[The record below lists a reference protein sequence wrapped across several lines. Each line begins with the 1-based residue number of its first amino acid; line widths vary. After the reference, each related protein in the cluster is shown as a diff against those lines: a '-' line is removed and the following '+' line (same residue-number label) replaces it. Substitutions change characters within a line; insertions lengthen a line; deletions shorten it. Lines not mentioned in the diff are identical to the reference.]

1 MAEKEITK
9 KEGDSSKHGSESME
23 ELIERIRQLE
33 EDNQRKDDEIRHR
46 DYEVER
52 LKKEND
58 IFRKILRT
66 RNIDADD
73 ALAEFSEKDPII
85 EELRDLR
92 RKVGMNSG
100 NSSLPPSSDRPWQR
114 PKKRSLRQSTGR
126 RPGGQIGHPGSTIT
140 VPHEADKVV
149 ILYPPGCEDCRR
161 RDECESEGAF
171 SCAEKRT
178 VVDMEVAVT
187 VTEYRALR
195 RCSCPSANAEGDT
208 GVFPEESKRSSSTVT
223 ASPSSQ
229 ASWIPTGR

>member
-1 MAEKEITK
+1 MHAYARPTAHQLSTTAMAEKEITK
-9 KEGDSSKHGSESME
+9 KEGDSSEHGSESME
-23 ELIERIRQLE
+23 DMLERIRQLE
-33 EDNQRKDDEIRHR
+33 EDNQRKDDE
-46 DYEVER
+46 VKR

-73 ALAEFSEKDPII
+73 ALAEFSETDADPII

-140 VPHEADKVV
+140 VAHEADKVTYSIHQDV
-149 ILYPPGCEDCRR
+149 RI
-161 RDECESEGAF
+161 
-171 SCAEKRT
+171 
-178 VVDMEVAVT
+178 
-187 VTEYRALR
+187 
-195 RCSCPSANAEGDT
+195 ANG
-208 GVFPEESKRSSSTVT
+208 RWT
-223 ASPSSQ
+223 AAIGLSF
-229 ASWIPTGR
+229 

>member
-9 KEGDSSKHGSESME
+9 KEGDSSKHGPESME
-23 ELIERIRQLE
+23 DLLERIRQLE
-33 EDNQRKDDEIRHR
+33 EDNQHKDDE
-46 DYEVER
+46 VKR

-114 PKKRSLRQSTGR
+114 SKKRSLRQSTGR

-149 ILYPPGCEDCRR
+149 ILYPPGCENCRR

-178 VVDMEVAVT
+178 VVDMELDFRTSSMTCRGSIPFVDVT
-187 VTEYRALR
+187 
-195 RCSCPSANAEGDT
+195 
-208 GVFPEESKRSSSTVT
+208 
-223 ASPSSQ
+223 SQ
-229 ASWIPTGR
+229 GPL

>member
-9 KEGDSSKHGSESME
+9 KEGDSSEHGSESME
-23 ELIERIRQLE
+23 DLLERIRQLE

-46 DYEVER
+46 DDEVKR

-100 NSSLPPSSDRPWQR
+100 SSSLPPSSDRPWQR
-114 PKKRSLRQSTGR
+114 PKKKSLRQSTGR

-140 VPHEADKVV
+140 VPHEADKV
-149 ILYPPGCEDCRR
+149 IMLYPPGCDNYQRSV
-161 RDECESEGAF
+161 D
-171 SCAEKRT
+171 SCHRT
-178 VVDMEVAVT
+178 VI
-187 VTEYRALR
+187 LR
-195 RCSCPSANAEGDT
+195 IRHCRCRSNDT
-208 GVFPEESKRSSSTVT
+208 SRPVRT
-223 ASPSSQ
+223 
-229 ASWIPTGR
+229 W

>member
-1 MAEKEITK
+1 MHAYARPTAHQRSTAAMAEKEITK
-9 KEGDSSKHGSESME
+9 KEGDSSEHGSESME
-23 ELIERIRQLE
+23 DLLERIRQLE

-46 DYEVER
+46 DYEVKR

-73 ALAEFSEKDPII
+73 ALAEFSETDADSII

-126 RPGGQIGHPGSTIT
+126 RPGGQIGHPGTTIT
-140 VPHEADKVV
+140 VPHEADKV
-149 ILYPPGCEDCRR
+149 IMLYPPGCENCQRSVD
-161 RDECESEGAF
+161 
-171 SCAEKRT
+171 SCHRT
-178 VVDMEVAVT
+178 VI
-187 VTEYRALR
+187 LR
-195 RCSCPSANAEGDT
+195 IRHCRCRSNDT
-208 GVFPEESKRSSSTVT
+208 PPPTSYHENRNRGATFR
-223 ASPSSQ
+223 
-229 ASWIPTGR
+229 IPIP

>member
-9 KEGDSSKHGSESME
+9 KEGDSSKHGPESME
-23 ELIERIRQLE
+23 DLLERIRQLE
-33 EDNQRKDDEIRHR
+33 EDNQHKDDE
-46 DYEVER
+46 VKR

-114 PKKRSLRQSTGR
+114 SKKRSLRQSTGR

-149 ILYPPGCEDCRR
+149 ILYPPGCENCRR

-171 SCAEKRT
+171 SCREFT
-178 VVDMEVAVT
+178 TD
-187 VTEYRALR
+187 
-195 RCSCPSANAEGDT
+195 
-208 GVFPEESKRSSSTVT
+208 
-223 ASPSSQ
+223 
-229 ASWIPTGR
+229 